1 MEPIPSRYTPQTSFL
16 SMNVRSRRE
25 LSTRDAANIR
35 QFEHWQTDAPYLQ
48 MDRPDLSGATIL
60 SDMNPTNSRK
70 LDGKQYMQN
79 AQMKAGQDSFTNNPY
94 FRGYAPEY
102 DSRNAVRE
110 LRSAIYEDRF
120 DKGVRESKYLLGRT
134 FTSQWLEPTY
144 VEDNNLATLNSLE
157 AYEQL
162 KPQMDNIEKSFR
174 ESSGKNPSVSTHVGI
189 KKKEEQKQD
198 PKNSGPVDTLVD
210 RNIMYTGIQT
220 PKK

>member
-1 MEPIPSRYTPQTSFL
+1 MEPFPGTYSPQSTFF

-25 LSTRDAANIR
+25 INTRDAANIR

-48 MDRPDLSGATIL
+48 MDRPDLSGAKIL

-70 LDGKQYMQN
+70 LDGKQYMQSRGL
-79 AQMKAGQDSFTNNPY
+79 KAGQDSFTKNPY
-94 FRGYAPEY
+94 FEGYAPEY

-144 VEDNNLATLNSLE
+144 VQDNNLDTLNSLE

-162 KPQMDNIEKSFR
+162 KPQMDNIAQNFR
-174 ESSGKNPSVSTHVGI
+174 SMPTKNPIVSTYVGR
-189 KKKEEQKQD
+189 KKDEKNKEEKKDGKKPVSPRND
-198 PKNSGPVDTLVD
+198 PTALYAK
-210 RNIMYTGIQT
+210 
-220 PKK
+220 

>member
-1 MEPIPSRYTPQTSFL
+1 MEPIPAYYTPETSFL
-16 SMNVRSRRE
+16 SMNIRSRRE
-25 LSTRDAANIR
+25 MSTRDAANIR

-48 MDRPDLSGATIL
+48 MDRPDLSGAKIL

-70 LDGKQYMQN
+70 LDGQQYLQN
-79 AQMKAGQDSFTNNPY
+79 RPLKAGQDSLSKNPY
-94 FRGYAPEY
+94 FEGYAPQY

-144 VEDNNLATLNSLE
+144 VVDKNLDTLNSLE

-162 KPQMDNIEKSFR
+162 KPQMDDIARNFR
-174 ESSGKNPSVSTHVGI
+174 FTPGKN
-189 KKKEEQKQD
+189 Q
-198 PKNSGPVDTLVD
+198 
-210 RNIMYTGIQT
+210 IQNR
-220 PKK
+220 

>member
-1 MEPIPSRYTPQTSFL
+1 MEPFPGTYSPQATFF

-25 LSTRDAANIR
+25 INTRDAANIR

-48 MDRPDLSGATIL
+48 MDRPDLSGAKIL

-70 LDGKQYMQN
+70 LDGKQYMQSRGL
-79 AQMKAGQDSFTNNPY
+79 KAGQDSFTKNPY
-94 FRGYAPEY
+94 FEGYAPEY

-120 DKGVRESKYLLGRT
+120 AKGVRESKYLLGRT

-144 VEDNNLATLNSLE
+144 VQDNNLDTLNSLE

-162 KPQMDNIEKSFR
+162 KPQMDNIAQNFR
-174 ESSGKNPSVSTHVGI
+174 SMPNKNPIVSTHVGRT
-189 KKKEEQKQD
+189 KKEEKKEEKKTAV
-198 PKNSGPVDTLVD
+198 PS
-210 RNIMYTGIQT
+210 T
-220 PKK
+220 PQGVPLSLTAYQ

>member
-1 MEPIPSRYTPQTSFL
+1 MEPIPTYYTPEMSFL
-16 SMNVRSRRE
+16 SMNIRSRRE
-25 LSTRDAANIR
+25 MSTRDAANIR

-48 MDRPDLSGATIL
+48 MDRPDLSGAKIL

-79 AQMKAGQDSFTNNPY
+79 KPMKAGQDGFTKNPY
-94 FRGYAPEY
+94 FEGYAPEY

-110 LRSAIYEDRF
+110 LRSAVYEDRF

-144 VEDNNLATLNSLE
+144 VTDNNLDTLNSLV

-162 KPQMDNIEKSFR
+162 KPQMDDIARNFR
-174 ESSGKNPSVSTHVGI
+174 QPSTKNPIQSISVGR
-189 KKKEEQKQD
+189 KPKEE
-198 PKNSGPVDTLVD
+198 
-210 RNIMYTGIQT
+210 
-220 PKK
+220 PKKVEPKDEKKIDRTVLYARN